1 MVYVLLFNAR
11 TENEGIHTLN
21 VDGQD
26 VVLMF
31 EHEDDATRFALML
44 EAQDFPEAAVEGM
57 DQAEIEEF
65 CESAGYGHRLV
76 SEGSLAMPPEQNLE
90 QTTWNPNQ
98 SPENLGARA
107 PETRAPETRA
117 PETRNPETSGL
128 SQAEIDRMRQQL
140 EKLL

>member
-65 CESAGYGHRLV
+65 CESAGYGYRLV

-90 QTTWNPNQ
+90 QTTWNPDQ
-98 SPENLGARA
+98 SPDDLGSRS
-107 PETRAPETRA
+107 
-117 PETRNPETSGL
+117 PETRNPETGGP
-128 SQAEIDRMRQQL
+128 SQAEMDRMRQQL

>member
-11 TENEGIHTLN
+11 TENEGIHTLS

-26 VVLMF
+26 VVMMF

-76 SEGSLAMPPEQNLE
+76 SKGSLAMPPEQNLE
-90 QTTWNPNQ
+90 QTTWNPDQ
-98 SPENLGARA
+98 SPDDLDIRSPDNRK
-107 PETRAPETRA
+107 PETRAPET
-117 PETRNPETSGL
+117 SGP

>member
-76 SEGSLAMPPEQNLE
+76 SKGSLAMPPEQNLE
-90 QTTWNPNQ
+90 QTTWNPDQ
-98 SPENLGARA
+98 SPDDLDIRSPETRK
-107 PETRAPETRA
+107 PETRAPET
-117 PETRNPETSGL
+117 SGP

>member
-1 MVYVLLFNAR
+1 MVVYVLLFNAR

-26 VVLMF
+26 LVLMF
-31 EHEDDATRFALML
+31 ENEDDATRFALML

-57 DQAEIEEF
+57 DQADIEEF
-65 CESAGYGHRLV
+65 CTSAGYSCRLV

-90 QTTWNPNQ
+90 QTTWNPEASSSEPVTPAD
-98 SPENLGARA
+98 SPEGI
-107 PETRAPETRA
+107 
-117 PETRNPETSGL
+117 
-128 SQAEIDRMRQQL
+128 SQAELDHVRQQL

>member
-1 MVYVLLFNAR
+1 MAMVYVLLFNAR

-44 EAQDFPEAAVEGM
+44 EAQDFPEATVEGM
-57 DQAEIEEF
+57 DQSEIEDF
-65 CESAGYGHRLV
+65 CESAGYSCRLV
-76 SEGSLAMPPEQNLE
+76 SEGSLAMPPEQTLE

-98 SPENLGARA
+98 PADGLPPAPGSPG
-107 PETRAPETRA
+107 PGSSVTRDPDTRG
-117 PETRNPETSGL
+117 PSP
-128 SQAEIDRMRQQL
+128 AEIDRVRQQL

>member
-76 SEGSLAMPPEQNLE
+76 SKGSLAMPPEQNLE
-90 QTTWNPNQ
+90 QTTWNPDQ
-98 SPENLGARA
+98 SPDDLDIRSPDNRK
-107 PETRAPETRA
+107 PETRAPET
-117 PETRNPETSGL
+117 SGP

>member
-31 EHEDDATRFALML
+31 EYEDDATRFALML

-57 DQAEIEEF
+57 DQAKIEEF

-76 SEGSLAMPPEQNLE
+76 SKGSLAMPPEQNLE
-90 QTTWNPNQ
+90 QTTWNPDQ
-98 SPENLGARA
+98 SPDDLDIRSPETRK
-107 PETRAPETRA
+107 PETRAPET
-117 PETRNPETSGL
+117 SGP